1 MKISIRQFFRIAY
14 AALSATLLR
23 LDKTDEALLTA
34 EKRRAQALAD
44 LLETQY
50 GFEARHHSL
59 DSAEN
64 SQQETASEL
73 LTCAPA
79 NTIFLAVFQNV
90 ISVWPLQD
98 GIEVHFSQSNLAEH
112 HSKVQSSFL
121 AETCQEVGV

>member
-34 EKRRAQALAD
+34 EKGRAQALAD

-50 GFEARHHSL
+50 GFEARHHGQ

-64 SQQETASEL
+64 SQQKQRVN
-73 LTCAPA
+73 C
-79 NTIFLAVFQNV
+79 
-90 ISVWPLQD
+90 
-98 GIEVHFSQSNLAEH
+98 
-112 HSKVQSSFL
+112 
-121 AETCQEVGV
+121 